1 MKKIIAKSVTLE
13 NLMGCRNLTINFNK
27 DITNIFADNGIGKSR
42 IVDTVQWILFGKN
55 AAGKADHGIKDTKD
69 TSFNQ
74 QEHIG
79 ILVLNVNDVDNSLK
93 RVYKEKWTKK
103 KGSEFA
109 EMTGH
114 TTDYFF
120 NDVPV
125 SATEYSSK
133 ISDIVNESVFKM
145 ITNPLYFTSL
155 DWKKQREVLTEICP
169 APSNEELAGD
179 SPQYKALIANLVQG
193 KELEDY
199 RKQIAATI
207 VKSKELLKA
216 IPTRI
221 DEVLKGK
228 GEVFEWNKLEGE
240 KSDLEKSLSIIEEN
254 LSDKA
259 NAFDELLKVEN
270 TKKLVANGIKNELDT
285 IKQNLMNANANS
297 NASDDSA
304 LKTAKSELESKKGE
318 LSTAESGLKSL
329 EVKKTNLEAEIKTLT
344 ESLELKRGELKTAA
358 EKEFIFDDSQCVCP
372 TCKREFESGD
382 IETKKSEL
390 RTNFIADQ
398 AKNIESIQSSGK
410 RLKGE
415 KETKEDELK
424 TITERITT
432 GGKVIVNLQTEII
445 LLEGNVETENA
456 KLSNKETVVFDIDDA
471 LLNHKEYQSKLH
483 QFIETNATIQQNP
496 TIDNTELNN
505 QKREIQE
512 SIDAIK
518 TKLSIKDQNDKIDNR
533 ISDLKIEQQNLASEI
548 ANVEKEFFVIEK
560 FNKLKVESI
569 ESQVNNRFKYVKFRL
584 FKDLINGGSEE
595 VCEALVND
603 VPFSHANTAG
613 RLNAGLDI
621 INLLCEHYQV
631 LSPIFLD
638 NRESTSQIIETDSQI
653 INLFV
658 SEPDKVLRIE

>member
-1 MKKIIAKSVTLE
+1 MKKIIAKSITLE
-13 NLMGCRNLTINFNK
+13 NVMGCRNLTVKINK

-42 IVDTVQWILFGKN
+42 IVDTFQWVLFGKN

-69 TSFNQ
+69 ASFNQ

-79 ILVLNVNDVDNSLK
+79 IIVLNVDGIDNSLK

-114 TTDYFF
+114 VTEYYF

-125 SATEYSSK
+125 SATEYASK
-133 ISDIVNESVFKM
+133 VSFILNEQVFKM

-169 APSNEELAGD
+169 APSNEELAGT
-179 SPQYKALIANLVQG
+179 SPEYLKLIANLVQG

-207 VKSKELLKA
+207 VKSKDLSKA

-228 GEVFEWNKLEGE
+228 LEVFDWAKLESE
-240 KSDLEKSLSIIEEN
+240 KSEKENELSKIEESLTN
-254 LSDKA
+254 KA
-259 NAFDELLKVEN
+259 NAFDELLQVEN
-270 TKKLVANGIKNELDT
+270 AKKVKANGIKNELDT
-285 IKQNLMNANANS
+285 IKQNLINANNNS

-304 LKTAKSELESKKGE
+304 LKTAQSKLDSKNSDV
-318 LSTAESGLKSL
+318 LIAESAFKTLG
-329 EVKKTNLEAEIKTLT
+329 VKKTNLEAEIKTLT
-344 ESLELKRGELKTAA
+344 ESLELKRTELKTAA
-358 EKEFIFDDSQCVCP
+358 DKEFVFDDSQCVCP

-382 IETKKSEL
+382 IDAKKTEL

-398 AKNIESIQSSGK
+398 AKTVEVIQQSGI

-415 KETKEDELK
+415 KEAKEAELK
-424 TITERITT
+424 TIIERIGT
-432 GGKVIVNLQTEII
+432 GEKLIATLKNDVVLLQ
-445 LLEGNVETENA
+445 GNVETETS
-456 KLSNKETVVFDIDDA
+456 KLSNKEVSDFDIDAA
-471 LLNHKEYQSKLH
+471 LLEHKEYQSKAVELNE
-483 QFIETNATIQQNP
+483 INATIQENP
-496 TIDNTELNN
+496 IIDNTELNS
-505 QKREIQE
+505 QKTALNAEIE
-512 SIDAIK
+512 AIK
-518 TKLSIKDQNDKIDNR
+518 TKLRNKVQNDAVDKR

-548 ANVEKEFFVIEK
+548 ANVEKDFFIIEK

-569 ESQVNNRFKYVKFRL
+569 ESQVNSRFKYVKFRL

-603 VPFSHANTAG
+603 VPYSHANTAG
-613 RLNAGLDI
+613 RLNAGIDI
-621 INLLCEHYQV
+621 INLLSEHYQV
-631 LSPIFLD
+631 SGPIFLD
-638 NRESTSQIIETDSQI
+638 NRESTSKIIETDSQI